1 MSLHS
6 GSYVRD
12 LVGHVPEQMLCLRQ
26 DEVSVIS
33 RMNIQHNRR
42 VSLPSRLSGITEREH
57 SEAGDIQES
66 LNKSYSQMKT
76 KLDELEE
83 YNQKL
88 EKQLSDIFSSIS
100 ASVSKAARP
109 DKPVTTVGNESQE
122 KQFSSN
128 TEPGTHALSR
138 ARYPGSFSQHSQGS
152 LPGIQSAIKPR
163 HQIRNSQHTILE
175 EEDLELTSKVSP
187 TSSSLFKNLMSK
199 LENIQMEDTYN
210 ERDPVEKEISRKDS
224 LTELWRRSDTIPSYE
239 ELKQGDDLI
248 NESNGVD
255 TELYEVKKHTILHL
269 VEDEVKPISIT
280 KKGLHAKEKDMRE
293 EDEHEH
299 TAKDERC
306 VQDLE
311 YPRSQTGG
319 TKDMYPHAR
328 RVSCVE
334 SHTFSTLAD
343 IKEKERARRLST
355 GTMHRISN
363 LPIGERRRGKM
374 NAEYLNRKR
383 SSPVLSVST
392 IATSSCEYVGVSEDL
407 RLSPPEYFTFHEESD
422 SADEFFLFSEDVLNV
437 DFETIC
443 EELATF
449 SQDMEILLD
458 VSDSNS
464 SYLKAARASDEWKT
478 LWIYRGI

>member
-12 LVGHVPEQMLCLRQ
+12 LVGHVPDQMLCLRQ
-26 DEVSVIS
+26 DEVSGIS

-42 VSLPSRLSGITEREH
+42 VSLPSKLSGITEREH
-57 SEAGDIQES
+57 SEAGDIQDS

-109 DKPVTTVGNESQE
+109 DKPVTTVGNESEE
-122 KQFSSN
+122 KECSWH
-128 TEPGTHALSR
+128 TEPGTHALP
-138 ARYPGSFSQHSQGS
+138 RYPGSFSQHSQGS
-152 LPGIQSAIKPR
+152 LLGIESVIKPR
-163 HQIRNSQHTILE
+163 QQIRNNKHTIL

-199 LENIQMEDTYN
+199 LENIPMEDTN
-210 ERDPVEKEISRKDS
+210 NKRAPMEKKMSRKDS
-224 LTELWRRSDTIPSYE
+224 SAELWRRSGTIPRYE

-280 KKGLHAKEKDMRE
+280 KKKDMKE

-299 TAKDERC
+299 TAKDESC
-306 VQDLE
+306 AQDLE

-319 TKDMYPHAR
+319 IPNIRTKDMYPHVRSEKETR

-334 SHTFSTLAD
+334 PHTFSTLAD
-343 IKEKERARRLST
+343 IKEEERARRLST

-363 LPIGERRRGKM
+363 LPIGERRRGKR
-374 NAEYLNRKR
+374 NKKR
-383 SSPVLSVST
+383 SSPVITVST
-392 IATSSCEYVGVSEDL
+392 IATTSCEDVGVSDL
-407 RLSPPEYFTFHEESD
+407 LLSPPEYFTFHEESD
-422 SADEFFLFSEDVLNV
+422 SADEFFLFSQDVLNV

-443 EELATF
+443 EELARF
-449 SQDMEILLD
+449 SPDMEILLD